1 MARKAVV
8 PLSGIKFSTR
18 TLRALAYE
26 HLRYETGGCMLVCF
40 ERSPYGSKP
49 DVLGLDKRRF
59 LHEIEIKIS
68 KADFDRD
75 AKKPH
80 RIKLMQN
87 LERAYPR
94 EHNYL
99 SYLVPPE
106 LVNHVLANAPE
117 YAGVMTPN
125 SVKLNSFTGFP
136 TINVL
141 RKPLKLHDNR
151 LSIRNSI
158 YMIRD
163 MAGSMASLLRDDVRH
178 QTRRAELEEQITELG
193 GVVKKTKRKTR
204 KPTKKLLNELKKAK
218 KKKAKAEKLGEE
230 MTNKD
235 IVRRNRKSKVKPK
248 TKKRLKKAGRQ

>member
-1 MARKAVV
+1 MGRKAVAA
-8 PLSGIKFSTR
+8 LTGMKFTTR

-26 HLRYETGGCMLVCF
+26 YLRYESGCMLVCF
-40 ERSPYGSKP
+40 ERSPLGSKP

-59 LHEIEIKIS
+59 LQEIEIKIS
-68 KADFDRD
+68 KADFNRD
-75 AKKPH
+75 AKKQH

-94 EHNYL
+94 EHNFL

-106 LVNHVLANAPE
+106 LVNHVLANAPA
-117 YAGVMTPN
+117 YAGVMTPT
-125 SVKLNSFTGFP
+125 SLKLNSFTGMP

-151 LSIRNSI
+151 LSIRNCI

-163 MAGSMASLLRDDVRH
+163 MAGSMASMLRDDVRH
-178 QTRRAELEEQITELG
+178 QTRRAELEDQITELG
-193 GVVKKTKRKTR
+193 GVVKKPKRKSKT
-204 KPTKKLLNELKKAK
+204 KPTKKLIDAVKKAK

-230 MTNKD
+230 MTNKE
-235 IVRRNRKSKVKPK
+235 IVAQNRKAKVKPK
-248 TKKRLKKAGRQ
+248 TKKRLKKAGRK